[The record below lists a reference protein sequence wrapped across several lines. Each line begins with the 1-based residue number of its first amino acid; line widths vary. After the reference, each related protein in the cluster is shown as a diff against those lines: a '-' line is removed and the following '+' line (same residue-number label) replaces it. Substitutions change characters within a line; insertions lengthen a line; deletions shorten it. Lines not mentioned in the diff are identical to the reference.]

1 MGNWHLAAPF
11 LRLCATRPGAVLKA
25 LYSFTNN
32 SLSREH
38 VLKTYG
44 LPQGLPT
51 VDILDLSP
59 GLDDT
64 ITHYTYLDGTSRV
77 TDFALLRLLARRF
90 PHGRYIEFGSWRGE
104 SLANVAPLV
113 KEVIAM
119 SFSAADMKRI
129 GASDAAVRAAHLF
142 SKDLPNLRRIEHN
155 TQTYDFTELNGTCDL
170 VFVDA
175 DHQFPGVTIDTRSAF
190 KLLKDD
196 KSIIVWHDYGLG
208 YETVNWQVLRGIL
221 DGAPDDAHRK
231 RIFHVSNTLCA
242 VYLPESVRWGWPE
255 TGWPTK
261 TFTLQ
266 LTALPLSFPNHG

>member
-11 LRLCATRPGAVLKA
+11 LRLCLTKPKLVLKA
-25 LYSFTNN
+25 LFRFTM
-32 SLSREH
+32 EETCHDH
-38 VLKTYG
+38 VVRQYG
-44 LPQGLPT
+44 LGNGLPT
-51 VDILDLSP
+51 VDLLNLAP

-64 ITHYTYLDGTSRV
+64 VMHYTWLDGTSRV
-77 TDFALLRLLARRF
+77 SDFALLRALAKRF
-90 PHGRYIEFGSWRGE
+90 PQGRYIEFGSWRGE

-155 TQTYDFTELNGTCDL
+155 TQTYDFSALHGTCDM

-175 DHQFPGVTIDTRSAF
+175 DHQYPGVTTDTRNAF
-190 KLLKDD
+190 QLLKDE
-196 KSIIVWHDYGLG
+196 KSIIVWHDYGAS

-242 VYLPESVRWGWPE
+242 VYLPEAVQAGWPE

-261 TFTLQ
+261 TFDVHLLAKVLHT
-266 LTALPLSFPNHG
+266 TNHG